1 MSRRSRLVDHEEDRV
16 SRLGAYTIIDRLAVG
31 GIAEIYRA
39 RDERTGT
46 LVVVKKLRA
55 DLAPT
60 ARQQEEFLRE
70 IEFATRTQHRN
81 VVHGLEVVREG
92 GHVVGVLEY
101 VDGQDLGTIL
111 ARARTQGVTLPLRF
125 ATYILDQ
132 ILDGLAYVQT
142 LVDDAGAPLR
152 LVHRDLAPKNIFVRY
167 DGEIRIGD
175 FGLCVATALAPQPPI
190 AGTPGYLSPEQAR
203 GAPLDG
209 RSDLFAVGLIG
220 VELATGQPAFR
231 VEGRGEAEVL
241 ALHAAARRPPL
252 PAGLPERLA
261 LVLEAALS
269 PDPDD
274 RYANPETM
282 RAALRTCEH
291 PPESTLA
298 PMGLATMV
306 RRLFDAEYRATR
318 LPGSMQPFQWARH
331 APPSSSSSSRS

>member
-1 MSRRSRLVDHEEDRV
+1 V

-31 GIAEIYRA
+31 GVAEIYRA

-46 LVVVKKLRA
+46 LVVLKKLRT
-55 DLAPT
+55 DPPPSV
-60 ARQQEEFLRE
+60 RQQDEFHRE
-70 IEFATRTQHRN
+70 IEFATRTQHKN

-111 ARARTQGVTLPLRF
+111 ARARTQGGTLPPRF

-132 ILDGLAYVQT
+132 ILDGLAYGQT

-152 LVHRDLAPKNIFVRY
+152 LVHRDLAPRNIFVRY

-175 FGLCVATALAPQPPI
+175 FGLCVATATEPRPPI

-203 GAPLDG
+203 GAPLDV
-209 RSDLFAVGLIG
+209 RSDLFAVGLLG
-220 VELATGQPAFR
+220 VELVTGQPAFR
-231 VEGRGEAEVL
+231 VDGRGEAEVL

-252 PAGLPERLA
+252 PDAVPERLA

-274 RYANPETM
+274 RYATPETM

-298 PMGLATMV
+298 PMGLATMM

-318 LPGSMQPFQWARH
+318 LPGSMQPFHWARH
-331 APPSSSSSSRS
+331 ASPSSSRSSRSSRS